1 MKRKLPKVL
10 YKYRDWSKEKH
21 RRIIEENEIYFA
33 SPKDF
38 NDPFDC
44 RIAPDITQL
53 NDEETKKFI
62 DKTIIQNFSD
72 FDRKGFNI
80 EKLIAQR
87 TIDLTSN
94 KIEEQRRFE
103 EETFK
108 KQDLHFGIFSLSK
121 RWDSI
126 LMWSHYANNHSG
138 ICIGFYAE
146 ELEKIASL
154 NPVAYSN
161 KFPII
166 SALES
171 ETLESMIPS
180 IYTKAK
186 DWNYEK
192 EYRLFNISHLN
203 LFDDEKR
210 KIRIPDKCFADI
222 ILGLTFDE
230 TKINDIK
237 KALQKKKIPVYKIEK
252 VPRKF
257 KLSRKRID

>member
-10 YKYRDWSKEKH
+10 YKYRDWSKENH
-21 RRIIEENEIYFA
+21 RRIIEENEIYFT

-44 RIAPDITQL
+44 RIAPNITQL
-53 NDEETKKFI
+53 NDEEIKKFI

-72 FDRKGFNI
+72 FDRKGFDI

-166 SALES
+166 SALEF

-192 EYRLFNISHLN
+192 EYRLFDISHPDT
-203 LFDDEKR
+203 FIEEKR
-210 KIRIPDKCFADI
+210 KVIIPDKCFSDVT
-222 ILGLTFDE
+222 LGLTFDE
-230 TKINDIK
+230 TKIDGLK
-237 KALQKKKIPVYKIEK
+237 KNLKKKKIPFYKIEK
-252 VPRKF
+252 VSLKF
-257 KLSRKRID
+257 KLKRVRLE